1 MNANPLG
8 GRLLEN
14 RMTKVSLPDYL
25 TKVSLPDYLLLKE
38 GKGTSKWRNLADEA
52 FLNQV
57 IKLTSD
63 VSWSEYRRLT
73 TSQLVFLPK
82 LLA

>member
-14 RMTKVSLPDYL
+14 RI

-38 GKGTSKWRNLADEA
+38 GKGTSKWRNLADKA

-63 VSWSEYRRLT
+63 VSWSECRRLA